1 MCMRF
6 ALMYMQIVSAGENGI
21 SKSVAGSI
29 ISGSTSCCS
38 SSSSFSSLFLTPRT
52 LRLAVLIIL
61 AAAVLVAEGEDC
73 WEMTGDMLTVP
84 CREDK
89 WLKVY
94 TACPFFRYC
103 VRGRF
108 LGP

>member
-1 MCMRF
+1 
-6 ALMYMQIVSAGENGI
+6 MQIVSAGENGI

-61 AAAVLVAEGEDC
+61 AAAVLS
-73 WEMTGDMLTVP
+73 
-84 CREDK
+84 R
-89 WLKVY
+89 
-94 TACPFFRYC
+94 
-103 VRGRF
+103 RGRL
-108 LGP
+108 LGDNRRHVDRAVSRING